1 MDEIVK
7 MTEHIVGQA
16 KNYESDTIPGDFAT
30 LHAPCPK
37 CGGEVH
43 EKYKKFQWQ
52 SCDFAFWKIMGGRQ
66 IEPARSRH
74 AA

>member
-1 MDEIVK
+1 

-30 LHAPCPK
+30 LDAPCPK

-43 EKYKKFQWQ
+43 EKYKKFQCMNRAT
-52 SCDFAFWKIMGGRQ
+52 SASGRSW
-66 IEPARSRH
+66 AAGSSSRTKPRR
-74 AA
+74 